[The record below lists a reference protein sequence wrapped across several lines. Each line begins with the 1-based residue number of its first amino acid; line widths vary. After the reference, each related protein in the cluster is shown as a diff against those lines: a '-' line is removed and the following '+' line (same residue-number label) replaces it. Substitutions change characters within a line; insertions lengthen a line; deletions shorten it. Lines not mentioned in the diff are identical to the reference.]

1 MEILQVKQ
9 FLFYLFLHF
18 KKDKRMIQRIQTLW
32 LLIAAACGFCT
43 LSFPFYSGNLIENS
57 AKVFSELTG
66 KTTIPLIIVTV
77 AVAVA
82 SLVCVF
88 LFKDRK
94 MQLRITIVTLIV
106 SIGLIFLYFSVIKS
120 KFVDGNLTISSM
132 FTFFIPFFLLLAAR
146 GIYLDQRLV
155 KSVDRLR

>member
-1 MEILQVKQ
+1 
-9 FLFYLFLHF
+9 
-18 KKDKRMIQRIQTLW
+18 MIQRIQTLW
-32 LLIAAACGFCT
+32 LLIASACGFCT
-43 LSFPFYSGNLIENS
+43 LNFPFYSGNLVENS
-57 AKVFSELTG
+57 QKVFSELSG
-66 KTTIPLIIVTV
+66 KTTIPLIIMTV

-82 SLVCVF
+82 ALICVF

-94 MQLRITIVTLIV
+94 MQLRITVATLVV
-106 SIGLIFLYFSVIKS
+106 SIGLILLYFSVIKS
-120 KFVDGNLTISSM
+120 KFLDGNLTITSM

>member
-1 MEILQVKQ
+1 
-9 FLFYLFLHF
+9 
-18 KKDKRMIQRIQTLW
+18 MIQRIQTLW
-32 LLIAAACGFCT
+32 LLIASACGFCT
-43 LSFPFYSGNLIENS
+43 LNFPFYSGNLVENS
-57 AKVFSELTG
+57 QKVFSELSG
-66 KTTIPLIIVTV
+66 KTTIPLIIMTV

-82 SLVCVF
+82 ALICVF

-94 MQLRITIVTLIV
+94 MQLRVTVATLVV

-120 KFVDGNLTISSM
+120 KFLDGNLTITSM

>member
-1 MEILQVKQ
+1 ML
-9 FLFYLFLHF
+9 
-18 KKDKRMIQRIQTLW
+18 QRIQTLW
-32 LLIAAACGFCT
+32 LLLASACGFFT
-43 LSFPFYSGNLIENS
+43 LNFAFYSGNLVENS
-57 AKVFSELTG
+57 QKVFSELTG
-66 KTTIPLIIVTV
+66 KTTIPLIILTV

-82 SLVCVF
+82 ALICIF

-94 MQLRITIVTLIV
+94 MQLRITIASLIV
-106 SIGLIFLYFSVIKS
+106 SIGLIFLYFSVIDS
-120 KFVDGNLTISSM
+120 KFLDGNLTITSM

>member
-1 MEILQVKQ
+1 ML
-9 FLFYLFLHF
+9 
-18 KKDKRMIQRIQTLW
+18 QRIQTLW
-32 LLIAAACGFCT
+32 LLLASVCGFFT
-43 LSFPFYSGNLIENS
+43 LNFAFYSGNIVENS
-57 AKVFSELTG
+57 QKVFSELTG
-66 KTTIPLIIVTV
+66 KTTIPLIILTV

-82 SLVCVF
+82 ALICIF

-94 MQLRITIVTLIV
+94 MQLRITIANLIV
-106 SIGLIFLYFSVIKS
+106 SIGLIFLYFSVIDS
-120 KFVDGNLTISSM
+120 KFLDGNLTITSM

>member
-1 MEILQVKQ
+1 
-9 FLFYLFLHF
+9 
-18 KKDKRMIQRIQTLW
+18 MIQRIQTLW
-32 LLIAAACGFCT
+32 LLIASACGFCT
-43 LSFPFYSGNLIENS
+43 LNFPFYSGNLVENS
-57 AKVFSELTG
+57 QKVFSELSG
-66 KTTIPLIIVTV
+66 KTTIPLIILTV

-82 SLVCVF
+82 ALICVF

-94 MQLRITIVTLIV
+94 MQLRITVATLVV
-106 SIGLIFLYFSVIKS
+106 SIGLILLYFSVIKS
-120 KFVDGNLTISSM
+120 KFLDGNLTITSM

>member
-1 MEILQVKQ
+1 ML
-9 FLFYLFLHF
+9 
-18 KKDKRMIQRIQTLW
+18 QRIQTLW
-32 LLIAAACGFCT
+32 LLLASACGFFT
-43 LSFPFYSGNLIENS
+43 LNFAFYSGNIVENS
-57 AKVFSELTG
+57 QKVFSELTG
-66 KTTIPLIIVTV
+66 KTTIPLIILTV
-77 AVAVA
+77 AVAIA
-82 SLVCVF
+82 ALISIF

-94 MQLRITIVTLIV
+94 MQLRITIATLIV

-120 KFVDGNLTISSM
+120 KFLDGNLTITSM

>member
-1 MEILQVKQ
+1 ML
-9 FLFYLFLHF
+9 
-18 KKDKRMIQRIQTLW
+18 QRIQTLW
-32 LLIAAACGFCT
+32 LLLASACGFFT
-43 LSFPFYSGNLIENS
+43 LNFAFYSGNLVENS
-57 AKVFSELTG
+57 QKVFSELTG
-66 KTTIPLIIVTV
+66 KTTIPLIILTV

-82 SLVCVF
+82 ALICIF

-94 MQLRITIVTLIV
+94 MQLRITIANLIV
-106 SIGLIFLYFSVIKS
+106 SIGLIFLYFSVIDS
-120 KFVDGNLTISSM
+120 KFLDGNLTITSM

>member
-1 MEILQVKQ
+1 ML
-9 FLFYLFLHF
+9 
-18 KKDKRMIQRIQTLW
+18 QRIQTLW
-32 LLIAAACGFCT
+32 LLLASACGFFT
-43 LSFPFYSGNLIENS
+43 LNFAFYSGNLVENS
-57 AKVFSELTG
+57 QKVFSELTG
-66 KTTIPLIIVTV
+66 KTTIPLIILTV

-82 SLVCVF
+82 ALICIF

-94 MQLRITIVTLIV
+94 MQLRITIATLIV

-120 KFVDGNLTISSM
+120 KFLDGNLTITSM